1 MHSTAANSILKGRP
15 SFLEAV
21 HGLCGLWSLL
31 EATPSSVFFVC
42 WCGARPSDGI
52 LCRRLVLSLMRLE

>member
-31 EATPSSVFFVC
+31 EATPSSVFSFAGAERAPPMVFFAGD
-42 WCGARPSDGI
+42 WC
-52 LCRRLVLSLMRLE
+52 